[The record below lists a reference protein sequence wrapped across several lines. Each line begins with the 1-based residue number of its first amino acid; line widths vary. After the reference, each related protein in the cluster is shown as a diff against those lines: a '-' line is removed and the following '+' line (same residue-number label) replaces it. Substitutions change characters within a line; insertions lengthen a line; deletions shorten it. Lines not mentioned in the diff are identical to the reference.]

1 MFKNFEIKLNNIQ
14 SIILVISIFTIGI
27 LSFALG
33 FLIGKDSPSEVI
45 TLKTEQPKTTA
56 SLEKKDSDII
66 HLPLPRIEEE
76 QEAKTAKVT
85 PKETEKPVQQA
96 QDKELTFFKTLPDT
110 KKTEGGKNKD
120 EKKIKDAQKKAA
132 SQSLSSTTPDI
143 FPHKGGAQST
153 PLLHKN
159 TDEKKTA
166 DNHSIKPETRPASTA
181 STQLSYTVQAGS
193 FKTMN
198 EASNFKSK
206 LDKKG
211 YHTYITTYDTPDGK
225 WFRVR
230 IGQFKTK
237 DEAESLIKKL
247 KSEENLA
254 SFITQ
259 YK

>member
-1 MFKNFEIKLNNIQ
+1 MFKDFEIKLNNIQ

-45 TLKTEQPKTTA
+45 ALKTEQPKTTA
-56 SLEKKDSDII
+56 LLEKKDSDII

-76 QEAKTAKVT
+76 QEATAEKVT
-85 PKETEKPVQQA
+85 PKETDKHVQQA
-96 QDKELTFFKTLPDT
+96 QDKELTFFKTLPDA
-110 KKTEGGKNKD
+110 KKDEGKKNKD
-120 EKKIKDAQKKAA
+120 EKNIKDTQKKAA

-159 TDEKKTA
+159 IDVKKTA
-166 DNHSIKPETRPASTA
+166 DTRSIKPETRPASA
-181 STQLSYTVQAGS
+181 STQLSYTVQVGS

-198 EASNFKSK
+198 EASTFKSK

-237 DEAESLIKKL
+237 DEAESLTKKL
-247 KSEENLA
+247 KSEKNLA

>member
-1 MFKNFEIKLNNIQ
+1 MFKDFEIKLNNIQ

-45 TLKTEQPKTTA
+45 ALKTEQPKTTA
-56 SLEKKDSDII
+56 LLEKKDSDII

-76 QEAKTAKVT
+76 QETKTEKVT
-85 PKETEKPVQQA
+85 PKETDKPVQQA
-96 QDKELTFFKTLPDT
+96 QDKELTFFKTLPDA
-110 KKTEGGKNKD
+110 KKD
-120 EKKIKDAQKKAA
+120 EGKKIKDTQKKAA

-159 TDEKKTA
+159 IDVKKTA
-166 DNHSIKPETRPASTA
+166 DNRSIKPETRPASTSA
-181 STQLSYTVQAGS
+181 QLSYTVQAAS

-237 DEAESLIKKL
+237 DEADSLTKKL
-247 KSEENLA
+247 KTEENL
-254 SFITQ
+254 SPFVTQ

>member
-1 MFKNFEIKLNNIQ
+1 MFKDFEIKLNNIQ

-45 TLKTEQPKTTA
+45 ALKTEQPKTTA
-56 SLEKKDSDII
+56 LLEKKDSDII

-76 QEAKTAKVT
+76 QETKTEKVT
-85 PKETEKPVQQA
+85 PKETDKPVQQA
-96 QDKELTFFKTLPDT
+96 QDKELTFFKTLPDA
-110 KKTEGGKNKD
+110 KKD
-120 EKKIKDAQKKAA
+120 EGKKVKDTQKKAA

-166 DNHSIKPETRPASTA
+166 GDRKSKSEIRPSSAPSQPT
-181 STQLSYTVQAGS
+181 YTVQVGS
-193 FKTMN
+193 FRNMN
-198 EASNFKSK
+198 ETLTFKSK

-211 YHTYITTYDTPDGK
+211 YHTYITTYDTPNGR

-237 DEAESLIKKL
+237 DEADSLTKKL
-247 KSEENLA
+247 KSEENL
-254 SFITQ
+254 SPFVTH

>member
-1 MFKNFEIKLNNIQ
+1 MFKDFEIKLNNIQ

-45 TLKTEQPKTTA
+45 ALKTEQPKTTA
-56 SLEKKDSDII
+56 LLEKKDSDII

-76 QEAKTAKVT
+76 QETKTEKVT
-85 PKETEKPVQQA
+85 PKETDKPVQQA
-96 QDKELTFFKTLPDT
+96 QDKELTFFKTLPDA
-110 KKTEGGKNKD
+110 KKD
-120 EKKIKDAQKKAA
+120 EGKKIKDTQKKAA

-159 TDEKKTA
+159 IDVKKTA
-166 DNHSIKPETRPASTA
+166 DNRSIKPETRPASTSA
-181 STQLSYTVQAGS
+181 QLSYTVQAGS

-211 YHTYITTYDTPDGK
+211 YHTYITTYDTPDGR

-237 DEAESLIKKL
+237 DEADSLTKKL
-247 KSEENLA
+247 KSEENL
-254 SFITQ
+254 SPFITT

>member
-1 MFKNFEIKLNNIQ
+1 MFKDFEIKLNNIQ

-45 TLKTEQPKTTA
+45 ALKTEQPKTTA
-56 SLEKKDSDII
+56 SIEKKDSDII

-76 QEAKTAKVT
+76 QETKTEKVT
-85 PKETEKPVQQA
+85 PKETDKPVQQA
-96 QDKELTFFKTLPDT
+96 QDKELTFFKTLPDA
-110 KKTEGGKNKD
+110 KKD
-120 EKKIKDAQKKAA
+120 EGKKIKDTQKKAA

-159 TDEKKTA
+159 IDVKKTA
-166 DNHSIKPETRPASTA
+166 DNRSIKPETRPASA
-181 STQLSYTVQAGS
+181 SAQLSYTVQAGS

-237 DEAESLIKKL
+237 DEADSLTKKL
-247 KSEENLA
+247 KSEENL
-254 SFITQ
+254 SPFITT

>member
-1 MFKNFEIKLNNIQ
+1 MFKDFEIKLNNIQ

-45 TLKTEQPKTTA
+45 ALKTEQPKTTA
-56 SLEKKDSDII
+56 LLEKKDSDII

-76 QEAKTAKVT
+76 QETKTEKVT
-85 PKETEKPVQQA
+85 PKETDKPVQQA
-96 QDKELTFFKTLPDT
+96 QDKELTFFKTLPDA
-110 KKTEGGKNKD
+110 KKD
-120 EKKIKDAQKKAA
+120 EGKKIKDTQKKAA

-159 TDEKKTA
+159 IDVKKTA
-166 DNHSIKPETRPASTA
+166 DNRSIKPETRPASTSA
-181 STQLSYTVQAGS
+181 QLSYTVQAGS

-237 DEAESLIKKL
+237 DEADSLTKKL
-247 KSEENLA
+247 KSEENL
-254 SFITQ
+254 SPFITT

>member
-1 MFKNFEIKLNNIQ
+1 MFKDFEIKLNNIQ

-45 TLKTEQPKTTA
+45 ALKTEQPKTTS

-76 QEAKTAKVT
+76 QETKTEKVT
-85 PKETEKPVQQA
+85 PKETDKPVQQA
-96 QDKELTFFKTLPDT
+96 QDRELTFFKTLPNT
-110 KKTEGGKNKD
+110 K
-120 EKKIKDAQKKAA
+120 
-132 SQSLSSTTPDI
+132 
-143 FPHKGGAQST
+143 KGGAQST
-153 PLLHKN
+153 PLLNKN
-159 TDEKKTA
+159 TDEKKVT
-166 DNHSIKPETRPASTA
+166 DNRSVKSETRPTTA
-181 STQLSYTVQAGS
+181 SLQSSYTVQIGS

-206 LDKKG
+206 IDKKG
-211 YHTYITTYDTPDGK
+211 YQTYITTYDASDGK

-230 IGQFKTK
+230 IGQFNTK
-237 DEAESLIKKL
+237 DEAESLTKKL

-254 SFITQ
+254 SFITN

>member
-1 MFKNFEIKLNNIQ
+1 MLRNFEIKLNNIQ
-14 SIILVISIFTIGI
+14 SIILVASIFTIGI

-33 FLIGKDSPSEVI
+33 FLIGKDSPSEVV

-56 SLEKKDSDII
+56 YLEKKDSDVI
-66 HLPLPRIEEE
+66 HIPLPRIEEKE
-76 QEAKTAKVT
+76 ETKTEEAT
-85 PKETEKPVQQA
+85 PKETDKPVQQA

-110 KKTEGGKNKD
+110 KKTEGKKNKD
-120 EKKIKDAQKKAA
+120 EKNIKDTQKKVA
-132 SQSLSSTTPDI
+132 SLSSTTPDI

-153 PLLHKN
+153 PLPHKN
-159 TDEKKTA
+159 TDEKKAT
-166 DNHSIKPETRPASTA
+166 DNRSIKSETRPASTSA
-181 STQLSYTVQAGS
+181 QPSYTVQVGS

-230 IGQFKTK
+230 IGQFKAK
-237 DEAESLIKKL
+237 DEADSLTKKL
-247 KSEENLA
+247 KSEENI
-254 SFITQ
+254 SPFVTH

>member
-1 MFKNFEIKLNNIQ
+1 MFKDFEIKLNNIQ

-45 TLKTEQPKTTA
+45 ALKTEQPKTTA
-56 SLEKKDSDII
+56 LLEKKDSDII

-76 QEAKTAKVT
+76 QETKVEKVT
-85 PKETEKPVQQA
+85 PKETDKPVQQA
-96 QDKELTFFKTLPDT
+96 QDKELTFFKTLPDA
-110 KKTEGGKNKD
+110 KKD
-120 EKKIKDAQKKAA
+120 EGKKIKDAQKKAA

-159 TDEKKTA
+159 IDVKKTA
-166 DNHSIKPETRPASTA
+166 DNRSIKPEARPAST
-181 STQLSYTVQAGS
+181 STQLSYTVQTGS

-237 DEAESLIKKL
+237 DEADSLTKKL
-247 KSEENLA
+247 KSEENL
-254 SFITQ
+254 SPFITT

>member
-1 MFKNFEIKLNNIQ
+1 MFKDFEIKLNNIQ
-14 SIILVISIFTIGI
+14 SIILVVSIFTIGI

-33 FLIGKDSPSEVI
+33 FLIGKDSPSEVVA
-45 TLKTEQPKTTA
+45 LKTEQPKTTA

-76 QEAKTAKVT
+76 QETKTEKVT
-85 PKETEKPVQQA
+85 PKETDKPVQQA
-96 QDKELTFFKTLPDT
+96 QDKELTFFKTLPDA
-110 KKTEGGKNKD
+110 KKD
-120 EKKIKDAQKKAA
+120 EGKKIKDTQKKAA
-132 SQSLSSTTPDI
+132 NQSLSSTTPDI

-159 TDEKKTA
+159 TAEKKVT
-166 DNHSIKPETRPASTA
+166 DNRSIKSETRPASTSA
-181 STQLSYTVQAGS
+181 QLSYTVQAGS

-237 DEAESLIKKL
+237 DEADSLTKKL

-254 SFITQ
+254 SFITN

>member
-14 SIILVISIFTIGI
+14 SIILVVSIFTIGI

-45 TLKTEQPKTTA
+45 ALKTEQPKTTA

-66 HLPLPRIEEE
+66 HIPLPRIEEE
-76 QEAKTAKVT
+76 QETKTEKVT
-85 PKETEKPVQQA
+85 PKETDKPVQQA
-96 QDKELTFFKTLPDT
+96 QDKELTFFKTLPDA
-110 KKTEGGKNKD
+110 KKD
-120 EKKIKDAQKKAA
+120 EGKKIKDTQKKAA
-132 SQSLSSTTPDI
+132 NQSLSSTTPDI

-159 TDEKKTA
+159 TAEKKTA
-166 DNHSIKPETRPASTA
+166 DNRSIKPETRPASTSA
-181 STQLSYTVQAGS
+181 QLSYTVQIGS

-237 DEAESLIKKL
+237 DEADSLTKKL